1 MLNAARLIPMERTVK
16 PCMDMVILPDQF
28 SGFCRVMDIGS
39 RAFDCV
45 NIPRSCIHS
54 GVNLHSMIPLIPLLR
69 LMHLR
74 ISGSCTVFRG
84 TGSRNDGSIHN
95 RTAMHQQAGFLKAIP
110 DVSKNL
116 LSDVVF
122 LKQMAELQPC

>member
-1 MLNAARLIPMERTVK
+1 
-16 PCMDMVILPDQF
+16 
-28 SGFCRVMDIGS
+28 
-39 RAFDCV
+39 
-45 NIPRSCIHS
+45 
-54 GVNLHSMIPLIPLLR
+54 MIPLIPLLR

-122 LKQMAELQPC
+122 LTVDSFPMSAQWIVRPPLLIPWFHREWIGPSLMVGGGSISMEREE